1 MKKKIKN
8 KKNPR
13 ISVLF
18 QMDSFENLDF
28 DTDTTLNLIQEALKI
43 NADVWV
49 GYPKK
54 LTYSDGKA
62 SITAK
67 KIVNSDLSFG
77 KPKNLKINEFDFYF
91 IRQDPP
97 FNMSYL
103 TNCYLLEL
111 HKSFN
116 KKPFFVNDPSGIK
129 NFTEKIFP
137 LFFSEHMPKS
147 LVTEDEMIFLKMLR
161 KHKYLVIKTLYN
173 KGGEGVVK
181 VSDEN
186 EKKAIKEF
194 NNIKKRYSV
203 PVVVQEFLDEVV
215 YGDKRVILID
225 GKAAGVINRIP
236 KKGQFKANLHLG
248 GEAKKTILTK
258 KEKKICMAIKKT
270 LKREKLFFVGI
281 DIINEKLTEINV
293 TSPTGIVQIQEHS
306 GINIA
311 KNLWTKLLK
320 IK

>member
-1 MKKKIKN
+1 
-8 KKNPR
+8 
-13 ISVLF
+13 
-18 QMDSFENLDF
+18 MDSLENLDVNS
-28 DTDTTLNLIQEALKI
+28 DSTLNLIQEALKI
-43 NADVWV
+43 NIEVWI
-49 GYPKK
+49 GQPKN
-54 LTYSDGKA
+54 LTYFGGKA

-67 KIVNSDLSFG
+67 KIISKDLNFS
-77 KPKNLKINEFDFYF
+77 KPKNIKIDEFYYYF

-97 FNMSYL
+97 FDMSYL

-111 HKSFN
+111 HKSLN

-137 LFFSEHMPKS
+137 LYFSKLIPKS
-147 LVTEDEMIFLKMLR
+147 LVTEDEIVFLKMLR
-161 KHKYLVIKTLYN
+161 KHKCLVIKTLFN

-181 VSDEN
+181 VSVEN

-203 PVVVQEFLDEVV
+203 PVVAQEFLDDVV

-225 GKAAGVINRIP
+225 GKAEGVINRIP

-258 KEKKICMAIKKT
+258 KEQKICKAIKKT

-293 TSPTGIVQIQEHS
+293 TSPTGLIQIQALS

-311 KNLWTKLLK
+311 KKLWAKLLK
-320 IK
+320 N

>member
-77 KPKNLKINEFDFYF
+77 KPKNLKINEFEIYF

-137 LFFSEHMPKS
+137 LYFSEHMPKS
-147 LVTEDEMIFLKMLR
+147 LVTEYEVIFLNMLR

-236 KKGQFKANLHLG
+236 KKGQFKANLLLG

-270 LKREKLFFVGI
+270 LKRENLFFVGI

-293 TSPTGIVQIQEHS
+293 TSPTGKVQIQEHS

-311 KNLWTKLLK
+311 KNLWTNLLK

>member
-62 SITAK
+62 SITAQ
-67 KIVNSDLSFG
+67 KIVSSDLSFG
-77 KPKNLKINEFDFYF
+77 KPKNLKIDEFDFYF

-236 KKGQFKANLHLG
+236 KKGQFKAKIFGPTSESNTDADAVQDTFVQQRGFKENRLG
-248 GEAKKTILTK
+248 ETADTRELQKNGVLDEPISKPKEVSPKGDTTK
-258 KEKKICMAIKKT
+258 RGASSFYGDE
-270 LKREKLFFVGI
+270 
-281 DIINEKLTEINV
+281 
-293 TSPTGIVQIQEHS
+293 
-306 GINIA
+306 
-311 KNLWTKLLK
+311 
-320 IK
+320 

>member
-1 MKKKIKN
+1 MKN
-8 KKNPR
+8 KKNKKFLA
-13 ISVLF
+13 LF
-18 QMDSFENLDF
+18 QMDPLENLNF
-28 DTDTTLNLIQEALKI
+28 DSDTTINLIKEAI
-43 NADVWV
+43 DRNIDVWI
-49 GYPKK
+49 GH
-54 LTYSDGKA
+54 
-62 SITAK
+62 
-67 KIVNSDLSFG
+67 
-77 KPKNLKINEFDFYF
+77 PKNLSFSNENASIVAKKVFNSNLNFGKSKILKLNEIDFYF

-97 FNMSYL
+97 FDMSYL

-111 HKSFN
+111 HKRFN

-137 LFFSEHMPKS
+137 LFFSAHMPKS

-225 GKAAGVINRIP
+225 GKAEGVINRIP

-293 TSPTGIVQIQEHS
+293 TSPTGIVQIQQHS

-311 KNLWTKLLK
+311 RNLWAKLLK

>member
-43 NADVWV
+43 NIDVWV
-49 GYPKK
+49 GYPKN
-54 LTYSDGKA
+54 LTYSDGEA

-67 KIVNSDLSFG
+67 KIVSPDLSFG

-137 LFFSEHMPKS
+137 LFFSELMPKS
-147 LVTEDEMIFLKMLR
+147 LVTENEMIFLKMLR
-161 KHKYLVIKTLYN
+161 KHKHLVIKTLYN

-181 VSDEN
+181 VSEQN
-186 EKKAIKEF
+186 EKKAIKAF

-203 PVVVQEFLDEVV
+203 PVVVQEFLDDVV

-225 GKAAGVINRIP
+225 GKAEGVINRIP

-258 KEKKICMAIKKT
+258 KEKKICMAIRKT

-293 TSPTGIVQIQEHS
+293 TSPTGIVQIQEHT

-320 IK
+320 N

>member
-1 MKKKIKN
+1 MKN

-13 ISVLF
+13 IPVLF
-18 QMDSFENLDF
+18 QMDSLENLDVNS
-28 DTDTTLNLIQEALKI
+28 DSTLNLIQEALKI
-43 NADVWV
+43 NIEVWI
-49 GYPKK
+49 GQPKN
-54 LTYSDGKA
+54 LTYFGGKA

-67 KIVNSDLSFG
+67 KIISKDLNFS
-77 KPKNLKINEFDFYF
+77 KPKNIKIDEFYYYF

-97 FNMSYL
+97 FDMSYL

-111 HKSFN
+111 HKSLN

-137 LFFSEHMPKS
+137 LYFSKLIPKS
-147 LVTEDEMIFLKMLR
+147 LVTEDEIVFLKMLR
-161 KHKYLVIKTLYN
+161 KHKCLVIKTLFN

-181 VSDEN
+181 VSVEN

-203 PVVVQEFLDEVV
+203 PVVAQEFLDDVV

-225 GKAAGVINRIP
+225 GKAEGVINRIP

-258 KEKKICMAIKKT
+258 KEQKICKAIKKT

-293 TSPTGIVQIQEHS
+293 TSPTGLVQIQALS

-311 KNLWTKLLK
+311 KKLWAKLLK
-320 IK
+320 N

>member
-62 SITAK
+62 SITAQ
-67 KIVNSDLSFG
+67 KIVSSDLSFG

-181 VSDEN
+181 VSEAN
-186 EKKAIKEF
+186 EKKAIVEF
-194 NNIKKRYSV
+194 NNLKKQYSV
-203 PVVVQEFLDEVV
+203 PVVVQEFINEVV

-225 GKAAGVINRIP
+225 GKAEGIINRIP

-248 GEAKKTILTK
+248 GEAKKSILTK

-293 TSPTGIVQIQEHS
+293 TSPTGIVQILEHS
-306 GINIA
+306 DINIA
-311 KNLWTKLLK
+311 RILWAKLLK

>member
-1 MKKKIKN
+1 MKN

-28 DTDTTLNLIQEALKI
+28 DSDTTLNLIQEALKI
-43 NADVWV
+43 SVDVWI
-49 GYPKK
+49 GYPKN
-54 LTYSDGKA
+54 LTYYDGKA
-62 SITAK
+62 SIIGQ
-67 KIVNSDLSFG
+67 KIISSDLNFG
-77 KPKNLKINEFDFYF
+77 KPRTLKIDEFDFYF

-97 FNMSYL
+97 FDMSYL

-116 KKPFFVNDPSGIK
+116 KKPFFINDPGGIK

-137 LFFSEHMPKS
+137 LFFSELMPKS
-147 LVTEDEMIFLKMLR
+147 LVTENEMIFLKMLR
-161 KHKYLVIKTLYN
+161 KHKHLVIKTLYN

-181 VSDEN
+181 VSEQN
-186 EKKAIKEF
+186 EKKAIKAF

-203 PVVVQEFLDEVV
+203 PVVVQEFLDDVV

-225 GKAAGVINRIP
+225 GKAEGVINRIP

-258 KEKKICMAIKKT
+258 KEKKICMAIRKT

-293 TSPTGIVQIQEHS
+293 TSPTGIVQIQEHT

-320 IK
+320 N